1 MELEGGG
8 TARIQIGDTTTFAE
22 PVYEIGESLVGVKV
36 AAGVEI
42 PLGKAWF
49 GEVAVEY
56 ADYGSQSLR
65 LRPGSSSTIE
75 PRRLPREI
83 DVQQSGVRF
92 ALGYSF

>member
-65 LRPGSSSTIE
+65 LRRGSTSTT
-75 PRRLPREI
+75 PQNGGEI